1 MIKNTFLEQVGL
13 NQSEIKIYKRLLDY
27 GELTPPRLA
36 MLTGLTRQNTYA
48 ALKTLVN
55 KQLIEDVTNKK
66 KLRYRLL
73 HPNKLNDLINEQIDE
88 KVLVQKAVQ
97 ASLPE
102 ITSQYFLSSNKP
114 GITYFEGLEGIKK
127 IFEDILKAKP
137 EEVQIF
143 RSVLDEVRLDEFL
156 PGYLNRQ
163 VAAGIKTRIISP
175 KVITSELLFEDK
187 QLNRVRKYVPEE
199 LFKIYTQIEM
209 YNDNV
214 AFMAYKKRLM
224 GFVIS
229 SKDVAASLKTV
240 FELVWQADF
249 KSK

>member
-1 MIKNTFLEQVGL
+1 M
-13 NQSEIKIYKRLLDY
+13 
-27 GELTPPRLA
+27 
-36 MLTGLTRQNTYA
+36 
-48 ALKTLVN
+48 
-55 KQLIEDVTNKK
+55 
-66 KLRYRLL
+66 

-249 KSK
+249 KS

>member
-102 ITSQYFLSSNKP
+102 ITSQYFLSSKKP